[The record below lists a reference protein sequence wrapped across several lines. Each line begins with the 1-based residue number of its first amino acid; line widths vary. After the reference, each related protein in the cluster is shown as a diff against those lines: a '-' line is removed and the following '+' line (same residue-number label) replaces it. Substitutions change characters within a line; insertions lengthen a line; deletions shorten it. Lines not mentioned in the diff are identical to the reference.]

1 MGYIKRLQDIK
12 VNKILKII
20 KRNDGFGLVETV
32 ISLAFLTLLTSYS
45 LYFIS
50 ARLKIIFDSNI
61 TNAVNDEIRRDIEK
75 IKSELWADNFN
86 PSSNGNLAFYDTNLK
101 SCRNIDSRIK
111 SLPSWEPSTWLPG
124 SNKNSVEG
132 QIRNKV
138 LSGGGV
144 YISRSVTTSRP
155 LYKATDDS
163 LDFSIAQI
171 SYRVKTKDFDKL
183 WTVINLSNEAY
194 SWCPPSS

>member
-1 MGYIKRLQDIK
+1 M
-12 VNKILKII
+12 NKILKTI
-20 KRNDGFGLVETV
+20 KRNDGFGLVETL
-32 ISLAFLTLLTSYS
+32 ISLVFLTLLTSYS

-86 PSSNGNLAFYDTNLK
+86 PSSNGNLAFYDTDLN
-101 SCRNIDSRIK
+101 SCRNIYSRIR
-111 SLPSWEPSTWLPG
+111 SLPSWEPSTWIPG

-144 YISRSVTTSRP
+144 SISRSVTTSRP

>member
-1 MGYIKRLQDIK
+1 M
-12 VNKILKII
+12 NKILKTI
-20 KRNDGFGLVETV
+20 KRNDGFGLVETL
-32 ISLAFLTLLTSYS
+32 ISLVFLTLLTSYS

-50 ARLKIIFDSNI
+50 ARLKIIFDANI

-86 PSSNGNLAFYDTNLK
+86 PSSNGNLAFL
-101 SCRNIDSRIK
+101 IK

-144 YISRSVTTSRP
+144 SISRSVTTSRP

-183 WTVINLSNEAY
+183 WTVINLSSEAY
-194 SWCPPSS
+194 SWCPPPS

>member
-1 MGYIKRLQDIK
+1 M
-12 VNKILKII
+12 NKILKKI
-20 KRNDGFGLVETV
+20 KANDGFGLVETV
-32 ISLAFLTLLTSYS
+32 ISLVFLTLLTSYS

-75 IKSELWADNFN
+75 LKSELWVDNFN
-86 PSSNGNLAFYDTNLK
+86 SSSNGNLAFYDTNLN
-101 SCRNIDSRIK
+101 SCRNIESLIK

-124 SNKNSVEG
+124 TNRNSVEG

-144 YISRSVTTSRP
+144 SISRSVTTSRP

-171 SYRVKTKDFDKL
+171 SYQVKTKDFDRL

-194 SWCPPSS
+194 SWCPPPS

>member
-1 MGYIKRLQDIK
+1 MGYIKRFQHK
-12 VNKILKII
+12 SMKKFLKII
-20 KRNDGFGLVETV
+20 KGDGGFGLVETV
-32 ISLAFLTLLTSYS
+32 LSLVFLTLLTSYS

-50 ARLKIIFDSNI
+50 ARLKIIFNSNI

-75 IKSELWADNFN
+75 LKAELWADNFN
-86 PSSNGNLAFYDTNLK
+86 PSSNGDLAFYDTDFN
-101 SCRNIDSRIK
+101 SCRNIYSSII
-111 SLPSWEPSTWLPG
+111 SLPSWEPSTWIPG

-138 LSGGGV
+138 LSGSGV
-144 YISRSVTTSRP
+144 SITRSLKTSRP
-155 LYKATDDS
+155 LYKTTDDS

-171 SYRVKTKDFDKL
+171 SYQVKTKDFDKL

-194 SWCPPSS
+194 SWCPPAS